1 MKSGYRFIKE
11 TFQNIETG
19 HDTDYWH
26 RGIKYRKGRSV
37 ERIEKPTKL
46 YRARELGYKAKQGYS
61 IVRSRIRKGSR
72 RKSRPKMGR
81 KPRAMG
87 VSKITPGKN
96 LQRIAEER
104 AQKKYP
110 NLEVLNSYKVYDD
123 GKSWYYEVIFVDPHH
138 PRIISDPN
146 INWIGHQQHK
156 KRVFRGLTSAG
167 KRGRGLH
174 KKGWGSEKTR
184 PSIRANKGRGK

>member
-1 MKSGYRFIKE
+1 LKSGYKFIKE
-11 TFQNIETG
+11 TFQNIESG
-19 HDTDYWH
+19 YNTDYWH
-26 RGIKYRKGRSV
+26 RGIEYRKGKSV
-37 ERIEKPTKL
+37 ERIDRPTKL
-46 YRARELGYKAKQGYS
+46 YRARELGYKAKQGY
-61 IVRSRIRKGSR
+61 IVVRSRIRKGGR

-87 VSKITPGKN
+87 VSKITPKKN

-123 GKSWYYEVIFVDPHH
+123 GKNWYYEVIFVDPHH

-146 INWIGHQQHK
+146 INWIGFPQNK

-167 KRGRGLH
+167 KRGRGLY
-174 KKGWGSEKTR
+174 KKGWGTEKNR
-184 PSIRANKGRGK
+184 PSIRKNKGRGK

>member
-1 MKSGYRFIKE
+1 LKSGYRFIKE

-19 HDTDYWH
+19 YDTDYWH
-26 RGIKYRKGRSV
+26 RGIKYRKGKSV

-146 INWIGHQQHK
+146 INWIGYKQHK

-167 KRGRGLH
+167 RRSRGLL
-174 KKGWGSEKTR
+174 
-184 PSIRANKGRGK
+184 NKGKGAEKVRRKPKPKKRRI